1 MIRSFY
7 WCPYI
12 NDVATVK
19 SVINSTKSLKR
30 YSNGKIKP
38 YIINAAGEWSKKKNY
53 LERFGIDLID
63 LKNKNLID
71 NLPKLGFIK
80 SRFTYLIIFI
90 FSIRKLHKLLRNEQP
105 DFIIIHLIT
114 IIPLILLIFFNYN
127 TKFILRIS
135 GYPKLNFFRKL
146 IWKLASNKLFFIT
159 CPTNLTIDL
168 LKQKKIFNPEKLLY
182 LPDPIIEIKEINRQK
197 KESENINSNFSE
209 KNTLLSI
216 GRLTEQKNFNFLLD
230 AFKKISEIYP
240 RLNLAILGEGEQR
253 NDLEKKIKLLNLEN
267 KVFLTGFQNNV
278 YKFLKNCK
286 YFILSSRYEDPGFV
300 LIESGIMNKIVI
312 SSDCPNGPIE
322 IINNNNNGYL
332 YKKNSLEDF
341 INVFKKVYGEDNKTL
356 FEKKKKLKKK
366 CKEFTIFQHY
376 LKLHELL
383 NK

>member
-1 MIRSFY
+1 
-7 WCPYI
+7 
-12 NDVATVK
+12 
-19 SVINSTKSLKR
+19 
-30 YSNGKIKP
+30 
-38 YIINAAGEWSKKKNY
+38 
-53 LERFGIDLID
+53 
-63 LKNKNLID
+63 
-71 NLPKLGFIK
+71 
-80 SRFTYLIIFI
+80 
-90 FSIRKLHKLLRNEQP
+90 
-105 DFIIIHLIT
+105 
-114 IIPLILLIFFNYN
+114 
-127 TKFILRIS
+127 
-135 GYPKLNFFRKL
+135 
-146 IWKLASNKLFFIT
+146 
-159 CPTNLTIDL
+159 L